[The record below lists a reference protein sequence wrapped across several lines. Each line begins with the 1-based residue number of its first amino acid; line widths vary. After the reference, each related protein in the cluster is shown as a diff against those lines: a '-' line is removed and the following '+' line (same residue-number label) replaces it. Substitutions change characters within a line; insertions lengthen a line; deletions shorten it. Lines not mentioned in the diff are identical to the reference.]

1 MSAPIATF
9 ALDDAALVPQL
20 FAPQSLARLRALVR
34 LDDRLIA
41 PADPG
46 ALRAATDTEI
56 LITGW
61 GAPQLDSRM
70 LDALPHLRAVF
81 HCAGTVKRIVSP
93 ELWERGI
100 RVSSSADANAVPVAE
115 YTLAMILLSAKNAL
129 ESAVS
134 YRATHDMA
142 IARPRGR
149 VGVGVGA
156 YGITVGI
163 VGASRIG
170 RRVLDLLRPFDI
182 TTVLY
187 DPSLSTADAAELG
200 TTLVSLHD
208 LLRVSDIVSL
218 HAPLLPETHRMI
230 GATELETMRDGATL
244 INTARGS
251 LVDTD
256 ALVDELT
263 AGRLRAVLDVTD
275 PEPLPS
281 GHPLFS
287 APGVTLTPHIAG
299 SLGNELQRMG
309 SQTVDEIERFV
320 TTGELGFEVRHR
332 DLATIA

>member
-1 MSAPIATF
+1 MSAPRTTF
-9 ALDDAALVPQL
+9 ALDGAELVSELFDAP
-20 FAPQSLARLRALVR
+20 SLDRLRDIVR
-34 LDDRLIA
+34 LDEHIVSR
-41 PADPG
+41 ADPR
-46 ALRAATDTEI
+46 ALTEARDTEI

-61 GAPQLDSRM
+61 GAPALDARM

-81 HCAGTVKRIVSP
+81 HAAGSVKRVVSP

-115 YTLAMILLSAKNAL
+115 YTLAMILLSAKGAL
-129 ESAVS
+129 ESAVA
-134 YRATHDMA
+134 YHRTQDMSL
-142 IARPRGR
+142 ARPRGDA
-149 VGVGVGA
+149 GA
-156 YGITVGI
+156 FGITVGI

-187 DPSLSTADAAELG
+187 DPSLTASDALALG
-200 TTLVSLHD
+200 TTLVSLPD

-218 HAPLLPETHRMI
+218 HAPSLPATYRML
-230 GATELETMRDGATL
+230 GAAELASMRDGATL

-256 ALVDELT
+256 ALVAELT
-263 AGRLRAVLDVTD
+263 TARLRAVLDVTD
-275 PEPLPS
+275 PEPLPA

-299 SLGNELQRMG
+299 SLGNELRRMG

-320 TTGELGFEVRHR
+320 TTGELAFEVRHR

>member
-1 MSAPIATF
+1 MSAPLAAF
-9 ALDDAALVPQL
+9 ALDDAALIPQL
-20 FAPQSLARLRALVR
+20 FAPQSLARLRARVR
-34 LDDRLIA
+34 LDDSLIA
-41 PADPG
+41 PTDPG

-70 LDALPHLRAVF
+70 LDSLPHLRAVF

-93 ELWERGI
+93 DLWERGI

-115 YTLAMILLSAKNAL
+115 YTLAMILLSAKDAWG
-129 ESAVS
+129 SAVS
-134 YRATHDMA
+134 YRATQDMSL
-142 IARPRGR
+142 ARPRGG

-156 YGITVGI
+156 HGITVGI

-187 DPSLSTADAAELG
+187 DPSLSAADAAALG

-208 LLRVSDIVSL
+208 LLGVSDIVSL
-218 HAPLLPETHRMI
+218 HAPLLPETHRML
-230 GATELETMRDGATL
+230 GEAELATMRDGATL

-251 LVDTD
+251 LVDTE
-256 ALVDELT
+256 ALVAELT

-275 PEPLPS
+275 PEPLPA

-309 SQTVDEIERFV
+309 SQTVDEVERFV
-320 TTGELGFEVRHR
+320 TMGTLDFEIRHR

>member
-1 MSAPIATF
+1 MSAPLATF
-9 ALDDAALVPQL
+9 ALDDAALIPQL
-20 FAPQSLARLRALVR
+20 FAPQSLARLRAHVR
-34 LDDRLIA
+34 LADRLIA
-41 PADPG
+41 PADPS
-46 ALRAATDTEI
+46 ALSAATDTEI

-70 LDALPHLRAVF
+70 LDSLPHLRAVF

-115 YTLAMILLSAKNAL
+115 YTLAMILLSAKNAW

-134 YRATHDMA
+134 YRATQDMSLA
-142 IARPRGR
+142 LPRG
-149 VGVGVGA
+149 GVGA

-182 TTVLY
+182 ATVLY
-187 DPSLSTADAAELG
+187 DPSLSAADAAALG

-218 HAPLLPETHRMI
+218 HAPLLPETHRML
-230 GATELETMRDGATL
+230 GATELATMRGGATL
-244 INTARGS
+244 INTARGP

-256 ALVDELT
+256 ALVAELT

-275 PEPLPS
+275 PEPLPA
-281 GHPLFS
+281 GHPLFTS
-287 APGVTLTPHIAG
+287 PGVTLTPHIAG

-309 SQTVDEIERFV
+309 SQTVDEVERFA
-320 TTGELGFEVRHR
+320 TMGTLDFEVRHR

>member
-1 MSAPIATF
+1 MSSPIATF

-20 FAPQSLARLRALVR
+20 FAPRSLSRLRALVR
-34 LDDRLIA
+34 LDDRVLSPAELAA
-41 PADPG
+41 PG
-46 ALRAATDTEI
+46 AATDTEI

-61 GAPQLDSRM
+61 GAPQLDVRM

-93 ELWERGI
+93 ELWARGI

-129 ESAVS
+129 ESAAA

-142 IARPRGR
+142 IARPRGD
-149 VGVGVGA
+149 VGA

-170 RRVLDLLRPFDI
+170 RRVLELLCPFDI

-187 DPSLSTADAAELG
+187 DPSLSTADAAALG
-200 TTLVSLHD
+200 TTLVSLPE

-218 HAPLLPETHRMI
+218 HAPLLPETRRML
-230 GATELETMRDGATL
+230 GAPELATMRDGATL
-244 INTARGS
+244 INTARGA

-256 ALVDELT
+256 ALVGELST
-263 AGRLRAVLDVTD
+263 GRLRAVLDVTD
-275 PEPLPS
+275 PEPLPA

-287 APGVTLTPHIAG
+287 TSGVTLTPHIAG

-320 TTGELGFEVRHR
+320 TTGTLDFEVRHR

>member
-1 MSAPIATF
+1 MSAPRTTF
-9 ALDDAALVPQL
+9 ALDGAELVSELFDAP
-20 FAPQSLARLRALVR
+20 SLDRLREIVR
-34 LDDRLIA
+34 LDEHIVSR
-41 PADPG
+41 ADPR
-46 ALRAATDTEI
+46 ALTEARDTEI

-61 GAPQLDSRM
+61 GAPALDARM
-70 LDALPHLRAVF
+70 LDALPRLRAVF
-81 HCAGTVKRIVSP
+81 HAAGSVKRVVSP

-115 YTLAMILLSAKNAL
+115 YTLAMILLSAKGAL
-129 ESAVS
+129 ESAVA
-134 YRATHDMA
+134 YHLTQDMSL
-142 IARPRGR
+142 ARPRADA
-149 VGVGVGA
+149 GA
-156 YGITVGI
+156 FGITVGI

-187 DPSLSTADAAELG
+187 DPSLTASDAAALG
-200 TTLVSLHD
+200 TTLVSLPD

-218 HAPLLPETHRMI
+218 HAPSLPATYRML
-230 GATELETMRDGATL
+230 GAAELASMRDGATL

-256 ALVDELT
+256 ALVAELT

-275 PEPLPS
+275 PEPLPA

-287 APGVTLTPHIAG
+287 TPGVTLTPHIAG
-299 SLGNELQRMG
+299 SLGNELRRMG

-320 TTGELGFEVRHR
+320 TRGELAFEVRHR

>member
-1 MSAPIATF
+1 MSSPIATF
-9 ALDDAALVPQL
+9 ALDDAALIPQL
-20 FAPQSLARLRALVR
+20 FAPQSLTRLRALVDLDER
-34 LDDRLIA
+34 LLA
-41 PADPG
+41 PEDPEALG
-46 ALRAATDTEI
+46 AAAATEI

-61 GAPQLDSRM
+61 GAPQLDVRM
-70 LDALPHLRAVF
+70 LEALPRLRAVF
-81 HCAGTVKRIVSP
+81 HSAGTVKRIVSP

-134 YRATHDMA
+134 YRATRDMA
-142 IARPRGR
+142 LARPRDD
-149 VGVGVGA
+149 VGA

-170 RRVLDLLRPFDI
+170 RRVLDLLRPFDV

-187 DPSLSTADAAELG
+187 DPSLTPADAAARG

-218 HAPLLPETHRMI
+218 HAPSLPATYRML
-230 GATELETMRDGATL
+230 GAAELATMRDGATL

-256 ALVDELT
+256 ALVAELT

-275 PEPLPS
+275 PEPLPAE
-281 GHPLFS
+281 HPLFS

-299 SLGNELQRMG
+299 SLGNELRRMG

-320 TTGELGFEVRHR
+320 TSGELDFEVRHR

>member
-1 MSAPIATF
+1 MSAPRTTF
-9 ALDDAALVPQL
+9 ALDGAELVSELFDAP
-20 FAPQSLARLRALVR
+20 SLDRLREIVR
-34 LDDRLIA
+34 LDEHIVSR
-41 PADPG
+41 ADPR
-46 ALRAATDTEI
+46 ALTDARDTEI

-61 GAPQLDSRM
+61 GAPA
-70 LDALPHLRAVF
+70 LDAGMLNALPRLRAVF
-81 HCAGTVKRIVSP
+81 HAAGSVKRVVSP
-93 ELWERGI
+93 ELWKRGI

-115 YTLAMILLSAKNAL
+115 YTLAMILLSAKRAL
-129 ESAVS
+129 DSAVA
-134 YRATHDMA
+134 YRRTQDMSL
-142 IARPRGR
+142 ARPHGDA
-149 VGVGVGA
+149 GA
-156 YGITVGI
+156 FGITVGI

-187 DPSLSTADAAELG
+187 DPSLTATDAVALSTA
-200 TTLVSLHD
+200 LVSLPD

-218 HAPLLPETHRMI
+218 HAPSLPATYRML
-230 GATELETMRDGATL
+230 GAAELATMRDGATL

-256 ALVDELT
+256 ALVAELT
-263 AGRLRAVLDVTD
+263 TARLRAVLDVTD
-275 PEPLPS
+275 PEPLPA

-299 SLGNELQRMG
+299 SLGNELRRMG

-320 TTGELGFEVRHR
+320 TTGELAFEVRHR

>member
-1 MSAPIATF
+1 MNSPIAAF
-9 ALDDAALVPQL
+9 ALEDEALIPQL
-20 FAPQSLARLRALVR
+20 FTPQALTRLRALVR
-34 LDDRLIA
+34 LDERPIA

-46 ALRAATDTEI
+46 ALRAATDAEI

-61 GAPQLDSRM
+61 GAPALDAGM
-70 LDALPHLRAVF
+70 LDALPRLRAVF
-81 HCAGTVKRIVSP
+81 HAAGTVKRIVSP

-115 YTLAMILLSAKNAL
+115 YTLAMILLSAKSAL
-129 ESAVS
+129 ASADA
-134 YRATHDMA
+134 YRRVQDMSL
-142 IARPRGR
+142 ARPRGD
-149 VGVGVGA
+149 VGA
-156 YGITVGI
+156 FGITVGI

-182 TTVLY
+182 ATVLY
-187 DPSLSTADAAELG
+187 DPSLSAVDAAALG
-200 TTLVSLHD
+200 TTLVSLPD

-218 HAPLLPETHRMI
+218 HAPSLPATYRML
-230 GATELETMRDGATL
+230 GAAELATMRDGATL

-256 ALVDELT
+256 ALVAELT
-263 AGRLRAVLDVTD
+263 TGRLRAVLDVTD
-275 PEPLPS
+275 PEPLPA

-299 SLGNELQRMG
+299 SLGNELRRMG

-320 TTGELGFEVRHR
+320 TTGSLGFEVRHR

>member
-1 MSAPIATF
+1 MSSPIATF

-20 FAPQSLARLRALVR
+20 FAPQSLSRLRALVR
-34 LDDRLIA
+34 LDERLIA

-46 ALRAATDTEI
+46 ALGAAIDTEI

-61 GAPQLDSRM
+61 GAPRLDARM
-70 LDALPHLRAVF
+70 LDALPLLRAVF
-81 HCAGTVKRIVSP
+81 HSAGTVKRIVSP
-93 ELWERGI
+93 ELWARGI

-115 YTLAMILLSAKNAL
+115 YTLAMVLLSAKNAL

-134 YRATHDMA
+134 YRRTRDMSL
-142 IARPRGR
+142 ARPRD
-149 VGVGVGA
+149 GVGA

-170 RRVLDLLRPFDI
+170 RRVLDLLGPFDI

-187 DPSLSTADAAELG
+187 DPSLTPADAAALG

-218 HAPLLPETHRMI
+218 LAPSLPATYRML
-230 GATELETMRDGATL
+230 GATELATMRDGATL

-256 ALVDELT
+256 ALVAELT

-275 PEPLPS
+275 PEPLPAA
-281 GHPLFS
+281 HPLFS

-299 SLGNELQRMG
+299 SLGNELRRMG

-320 TTGELGFEVRHR
+320 TSGDLGFEVRHR

>member
-1 MSAPIATF
+1 MSSPIATF
-9 ALDDAALVPQL
+9 ALSDATLIPQL
-20 FAPQSLARLRALVR
+20 FAPQSLSRLRTRVR
-34 LDDRLIA
+34 LDERAIS
-41 PADPG
+41 PGDPG
-46 ALRAATDTEI
+46 ALCAATDTEI

-61 GAPQLDSRM
+61 GAPQLETGM
-70 LDALPHLRAVF
+70 LDALPRLRAVF
-81 HCAGTVKRIVSP
+81 HAAGTVKRIVSP

-100 RVSSSADANAVPVAE
+100 RVSSSADANSVPVAE

-129 ESAVS
+129 ESAAS
-134 YRATHDMA
+134 FRATRDMSL
-142 IARPRGR
+142 ARPRGD
-149 VGVGVGA
+149 VGA

-182 TTVLY
+182 ATVLY
-187 DPSLSTADAAELG
+187 DPSLTAADAAALG
-200 TTLVSLHD
+200 TTLVSLDD
-208 LLRVSDIVSL
+208 LLRASDIVSL
-218 HAPLLPETHRMI
+218 HAPSLPATYRMI
-230 GATELETMRDGATL
+230 GAAQLATMHDGATL

-251 LVDTD
+251 LVETD
-256 ALVDELT
+256 ALVAELT

-275 PEPLPS
+275 PEPLPA

-320 TTGELGFEVRHR
+320 TSDDLDFEVRHR